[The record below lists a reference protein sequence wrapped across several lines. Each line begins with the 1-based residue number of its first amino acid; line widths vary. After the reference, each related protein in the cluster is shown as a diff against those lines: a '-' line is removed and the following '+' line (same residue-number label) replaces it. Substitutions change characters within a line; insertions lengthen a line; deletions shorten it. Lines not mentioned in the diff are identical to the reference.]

1 MFWKLVFDIRIMLR
15 INRGLKQMDS
25 KKINNPILQMAKE
38 MKACYYLREI
48 SMCPTKDKI
57 MFSMSDPQG
66 NSKHSHL
73 LDHYF
78 EKHK

>member
-1 MFWKLVFDIRIMLR
+1 
-15 INRGLKQMDS
+15 
-25 KKINNPILQMAKE
+25 MAKE
-38 MKACYYLREI
+38 LKACYYLREI

-73 LDHYF
+73 LNRYF
-78 EKHK
+78 EKYK